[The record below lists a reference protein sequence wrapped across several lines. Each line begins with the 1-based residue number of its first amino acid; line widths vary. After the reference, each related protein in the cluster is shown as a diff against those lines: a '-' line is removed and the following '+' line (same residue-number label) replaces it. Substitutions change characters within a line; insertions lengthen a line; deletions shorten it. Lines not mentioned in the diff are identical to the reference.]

1 MTDMDVAYWMAK
13 YDKLKEDYADLN
25 CHYAAALDKIN
36 ELEDR
41 WIAVDDR
48 LPEETGRY
56 LVYVENIANYH
67 HLPQNTIL
75 ADWFFKSWNFTG
87 WEYNK
92 VTHWMPLPKK
102 PKIEE

>member
-1 MTDMDVAYWMAK
+1 MTDWDIAYWMAK
-13 YDKLKEDYADLN
+13 YNTLKEYCANRD
-25 CHYAAALDKIN
+25 CQYAAALSKIA
-36 ELEDR
+36 ELENP
-41 WIAVDDR
+41 WISVKDK
-48 LPEETGRY
+48 LPEENGRY

-92 VTHWMPLPKK
+92 VTHWMPLPKN
-102 PKIEE
+102 PESEG